1 MQTTSDTLVIE
12 TGKNPVACII
22 WAHGL
27 GADKH
32 DFASIIPM
40 LDLPASLPVRFVF
53 PNAPIRPITVNG
65 GMKMRGWYD
74 IRNMS
79 INEEEDAEGI
89 RDSAIILS
97 SLVDEQVGLGIPA
110 SSVILAGFSQG
121 GAIALHQGLRHQQ
134 RLAGII
140 VLSSYLP
147 LKNTLDAEISAHHN
161 EVPVFIGHGNQD
173 PVVPVELG
181 LFTRDLLLK
190 LEMNVQFKMY
200 PMGHTVSAE
209 EILDVGHWLVQVLS
223 N

>member
-1 MQTTSDTLVIE
+1 MQTKSDTLVIE

-32 DFASIIPM
+32 DFESIIPM
-40 LDLPASLPVRFVF
+40 LDLPPSLPVRFVF

-89 RDSAIILS
+89 RDSAMILS
-97 SLVDEQVGLGIPA
+97 ALVDEQVSLGIPA
-110 SSVILAGFSQG
+110 SSIVLAGFSQG
-121 GAIALHQGLRHQQ
+121 GAIALHQGLRQQQ

-147 LKNTLDAEISAHHN
+147 LKNTLDAEISGHYT

-200 PMGHTVSAE
+200 PMGHSVSAE
-209 EILDVGHWLVQVLS
+209 EILDVGHWLEQVLS
-223 N
+223 R